1 MSTGALARFGMR
13 KERAMAVDLD
23 PTTSRILQ
31 NALKEA
37 FPDAHVQQSDVDAA
51 ALALHRFKAD
61 PGTDSLPPEL
71 AQLDLS
77 AYAPQLDELAQLTG
91 ADAQESE
98 TVQPRA
104 ADDATRYYWVEAAH
118 TRKRPGDFHPF
129 VGRLAMARV
138 TLPATKP
145 ETFRTAL
152 GTIEPGDHLLA
163 TVHEANQKFEKKLG
177 AKLQRVD
184 VITPLRQGIR
194 FGALS
199 VYLGYKDASQ
209 GPSCYI
215 LEAGTATGQPKV
227 LFLGA
232 TLDAT
237 INQFS
242 GYKPTPFSCP
252 DNAYLGRMMFEGDSP
267 KQVHIKARQIVN
279 NASQPHYMEL
289 MISFTEQTD
298 TLRNVWA
305 GVVLARAALI
315 VWVRQQRGLPD
326 GCEKKE
332 LPT

>member
-1 MSTGALARFGMR
+1 
-13 KERAMAVDLD
+13 MAIDLD

-31 NALKEA
+31 RALRDA
-37 FPDAHVQQSDVDAA
+37 FPDAHVQPTDVDAV
-51 ALALHRFKAD
+51 ALALHRFKND
-61 PGTDSLPPEL
+61 PGADSLPAEL

-77 AYAPQLDELAQLTG
+77 PYAAQLDELAHLTR
-91 ADAQESE
+91 ADALDGVSL
-98 TVQPRA
+98 QPRA

-118 TRKRPGDFHPF
+118 TRKHPGDFHPF

-138 TLPATKP
+138 TLPQTRP

-152 GTIEPGDHLLA
+152 GTIEPADHLLA
-163 TVHEANQKFEKKLG
+163 TVHEANQKFERKLG

-184 VITPLRQGIR
+184 VISPLRQGLR

-199 VYLGYKDASQ
+199 VYVGYEDASQ

-232 TLDAT
+232 TLESS
-237 INQFS
+237 INRFS

-252 DNAYLGRMMFEGDSP
+252 DNAYLGRMHFDGDSP
-267 KQVHIKARQIVN
+267 KQLHIKARKIVN
-279 NASQPHYMEL
+279 NVSQPHYMEL
-289 MISFTEQTD
+289 MISFSEQTD
-298 TLRNVWA
+298 MLKNIWA
-305 GVVLARAALI
+305 GVVLAEAALI

-332 LPT
+332 LPAR